1 MKKPSKNP
9 VVPDLKAATR
19 EILSRTAD
27 WAESLAAQDVLFGH
41 LSSRTTR
48 AEWAILEE
56 ARKLAVNYI
65 RMGAK
70 G

>member
-1 MKKPSKNP
+1 MKKPSKKP
-9 VVPDLKAATR
+9 VVPDLKAATC

-27 WAESLAAQDVLFGH
+27 WVESLAAQDVLFGH

-48 AEWAILEE
+48 AEWAVLAE
-56 ARKLAVNYI
+56 ARQVATNYI

-70 G
+70 Q

>member
-1 MKKPSKNP
+1 MRVTRKP

-27 WAESLAAQDVLFGH
+27 WAESLAAQDALFGH
-41 LSSRTTR
+41 LSPRTTR
-48 AEWAILEE
+48 AEWAVLAE
-56 ARKLAVNYI
+56 ARQLAANYI

-70 G
+70 Q